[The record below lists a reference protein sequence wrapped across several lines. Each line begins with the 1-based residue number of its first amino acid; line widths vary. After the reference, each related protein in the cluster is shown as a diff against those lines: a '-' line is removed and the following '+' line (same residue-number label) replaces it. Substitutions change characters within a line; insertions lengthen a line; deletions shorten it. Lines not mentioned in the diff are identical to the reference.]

1 MAAKKQ
7 RTLIWSWA
15 LYDWANSAFA
25 TTVMAAFFPLFFKK
39 YWAEGLSAIES
50 TAMLAYANSLASIFL
65 ALTSP
70 VFGAIA
76 DEGAYR
82 KRALFIF
89 TLIGAGGSAALTFV
103 ARGDWLIAAWVYSL
117 GVVGFTAA
125 LTFYDALLVQIVKPK
140 DFDRV
145 SGFGY
150 ALGYL
155 GGGLLLAIN
164 VWMFKTSGE
173 SGALNAF
180 LTVGVWWLIFS
191 LPLFLFVP
199 EIKNKRKVRLSTAAT
214 RGFESLWR
222 HLGNLK
228 KEKAL
233 LFFLLGYFFYI
244 DGVNTIV
251 KMAVDYGLAIGLAA
265 DGLVKAILMVQFIG
279 FPAAIVFGLLG
290 EKFSPRKMI
299 WLCLITYLGVTVFAF
314 FLETSA
320 QFYALAAVIGVVQG
334 GIQALSRSLYAR
346 LVPPEQSA
354 QYFGFFNM
362 VGKFSSILG
371 PFLVGL
377 TGALAQSSRAGILVL
392 TIFFIVGGIFLKGS
406 ERASRR

>member
-39 YWAEGLSAIES
+39 YWAADLSAIES

-65 ALTSP
+65 AITSP
-70 VFGAIA
+70 MFGAIA

-82 KRALFIF
+82 KKALFFF
-89 TLIGAGGSAALTFV
+89 TLMGALASAALTFV
-103 ARGDWLIAAWVYSL
+103 AKGDWLIAAWVYSL
-117 GVVGFTAA
+117 GVIGFTSA

-140 DFDRV
+140 DLDRV

-173 SGALNAF
+173 EGALNAF
-180 LTVGVWWLIFS
+180 LTVGMWWLIFS
-191 LPLFLFVP
+191 LPLFWFVP
-199 EIKNKRKVRLSTAAT
+199 ELKSGRKVALRAASV
-214 RGFESLWR
+214 RGFKSLWK
-222 HLGNLK
+222 HLKELR
-228 KEKAL
+228 KEKTL
-233 LFFLLGYFFYI
+233 LYFLLGYFFYI

-251 KMAVDYGLAIGLAA
+251 KMAVDYGLAIGLEA
-265 DGLVKAILMVQFIG
+265 DGLIKAILLVQFIG
-279 FPAAIVFGLLG
+279 FPAAIGFGLLG
-290 EKFSPRKMI
+290 EKFSPIKMI
-299 WLCLITYLGVTVFAF
+299 WLCLVIYLGVTVYAY
-314 FLETSA
+314 FLETSL
-320 QFYALAAVIGVVQG
+320 QFYILAAVIGIVQG

-346 LVPPEQSA
+346 LVPPGQSA

-371 PFLVGL
+371 PLLVGL
-377 TGALAQSSRAGILVL
+377 TGAMAGSSRAGILVL
-392 TIFFIVGGIFLKGS
+392 SVFFIVGGFFLTQS
-406 ERASRR
+406 QRAQ